1 MGAMIGLAL
10 LLSYLPMVGY
20 ALFIWWLDRYE
31 KEPLR
36 LASTAFLWGTL
47 PAILIALMAEV
58 ALEPPLEEGL
68 ERDLIS
74 SGLIAPLAE
83 ETAKPSITEC

>member
-1 MGAMIGLAL
+1 MIGLAL

-47 PAILIALMAEV
+47 
-58 ALEPPLEEGL
+58 
-68 ERDLIS
+68 R
-74 SGLIAPLAE
+74 
-83 ETAKPSITEC
+83 PS

>member
-1 MGAMIGLAL
+1 MIGLAL

-36 LASTAFLWGTL
+36 LVSTAFLWGTL

-83 ETAKPSITEC
+83 ETTKPSITEC